1 MIYVVSTEAPLL
13 MTRIALG
20 LFMGISG
27 YHKLTNQK
35 RHNEFVGTLI
45 SSGVYSRF
53 NEWAVPTVEFFGG
66 LALFFGL
73 LTQLACIGLLVIL
86 ATAIVTD
93 CMDRMNQLHPIDEAD
108 AVCDLLY
115 LPEVLYAFMLL
126 TILLAGPGHYSLDTF
141 IDWILAVRGGGQ

>member
-13 MTRIALG
+13 IVRVSLG

-45 SSGVYSRF
+45 TSGVYSRF
-53 NEWAVPTVEFFGG
+53 NEWAVPTVEFLGG

-93 CMDRMNQLHPIDEAD
+93 CMDRINKLSPIDELD
-108 AVCDLLY
+108 AVCDFLY
-115 LPEVLYAFMLL
+115 LPEVLYAVMLL
-126 TILLAGPGHYSLDTF
+126 TILLAGPGRYSFDAI
-141 IDWILAVRGGGQ
+141 IDYVLWARGGTA